1 MNGCVNFAGC
11 REEFELN
18 TKEIARSLKRALPSI
33 LFALPRTILLG
44 LTLATSLHAASDYD
58 QKVLNEIG
66 IMLDELYEGGLIP
79 NYVVDIRKDGRKIYF
94 AARGTTELG
103 GGIPVSEDSIYMLA
117 SMSKP
122 IVSSAILR
130 LIDEGKLGLDDELA
144 TYLPQFSSM
153 LVAPNGSFDQ
163 PFEEAKR
170 PITIRH
176 LLTHTSGF
184 TYTPAVLGV
193 GDVAEQ
199 YSEVNL
205 LFAPSAEEFLD
216 ILSQLPLVAHP
227 GEAFH
232 YSVSIDV
239 LGAIIEKLTN
249 KRLGDY
255 LREVIFEPLGMDNT
269 AFYVPQEKR
278 KLMPRIYGP
287 ATPNNPA
294 PFFENDPIKWQIA
307 EVLYFGLTYEQIG
320 PRGPIDSGGGGL
332 YSSSS
337 DFGKYTQMVA
347 NGGTYGETRIMSAR
361 AASLHF
367 QNLMPN
373 LGLDAFRA
381 NFGDAATY
389 MQFGGGFGI
398 KREED
403 GSGAADY
410 YFWGGAANTFFWIDG
425 QDKSVG
431 AFFTHIAPPRYN
443 LTDQI
448 EQIVDRAR
456 IE

>member
-1 MNGCVNFAGC
+1 MCTKRMRKNGNRLLKFAVQSVFLSVLLSVPAKVMANASGYDPKI
-11 REEFELN
+11 L
-18 TKEIARSLKRALPSI
+18 KEIGA
-33 LFALPRTILLG
+33 
-44 LTLATSLHAASDYD
+44 
-58 QKVLNEIG
+58 
-66 IMLDELYEGGLIP
+66 MLDELYDGGLIP
-79 NYVVDIRKDGRKIYF
+79 NYVVDIRKDGKKIYF

-103 GGIPVSEDSIYMLA
+103 GNVPVSEDSIYMLA

-122 IVSSAILR
+122 IVSSAALR
-130 LIDEGKLGLDDELA
+130 LIDEGIIGLDDELA
-144 TYLPQFSSM
+144 KYFPQFETM
-153 LVAPNGSFDQ
+153 LVAPNGSFDL

-170 PITIRH
+170 SITIRH

-184 TYTPAVLGV
+184 TYPPAVLGV

-199 YSEVNL
+199 YAEVFIANR
-205 LFAPSAEEFLD
+205 PDTREEWLD
-216 ILSQLPLVAHP
+216 LLSQIPLVAHP
-227 GEAFH
+227 GESFH

-239 LGAIIEKLTN
+239 LGAIIESLTS

-255 LREVIFEPLGMDNT
+255 LDEIIFEPLGMKNT
-269 AFYVPQEKR
+269 GFYVPQEKR
-278 KLMPRIYGP
+278 KLMPRVYGP

-294 PFFENDPIKWQIA
+294 PFFEDDPIKWKIA
-307 EVLYFGLTYEQIG
+307 EVPYFGRTYDQIG
-320 PRGPIDSGGGGL
+320 HKGPMDSGGGGL

-347 NGGTYGETRIMSAR
+347 NGGIFGKTRILSAN

-373 LGLDAFRA
+373 LGLEAFRA

-403 GSGAADY
+403 GSGEADY

-448 EQIVDRAR
+448 EEIVDRAR